1 MPEAAEEQLA
11 GAAALSLAVEAE
23 GQVADVQV
31 DGEGDDGE
39 GPGGDVQHGRQGRQ
53 ANQAHAVPQGHPLAH
68 AGVGDGHHAV
78 AAAGVVFSQVPAEG
92 VEVREL
98 PAEQEGTQQQGTWGG
113 GGLKRGRGLMS

>member
-39 GPGGDVQHGRQGRQ
+39 GPGGEVQHGGQG
-53 ANQAHAVPQGHPLAH
+53 
-68 AGVGDGHHAV
+68 
-78 AAAGVVFSQVPAEG
+78 
-92 VEVREL
+92 
-98 PAEQEGTQQQGTWGG
+98 
-113 GGLKRGRGLMS
+113 